1 MGGEDIAAAH
11 AFRQGRIRPFRQ
23 RLGASYIYAP
33 LFATRSRRVAFHSP
47 GGSCTQELTRIF
59 LPPWPESALTQQT
72 LPETFRLR
80 SGNFNLLV
88 LRLLDPRP
96 EAILP
101 ALGDQFRKAPGFLRF
116 APIVLGLADLAA
128 APEEVD
134 FRALV
139 EGLRALEIVPIGTT
153 GGTPGLR
160 HAAQVAGLPPLRALG
175 GKDDEAPTQP
185 AAAAPVAEAP
195 AAQAPPAAP
204 APDFKGSGRAAML
217 VTEPVRA
224 GQRLYAEGADMVVT
238 ATVNAGAEVLAD
250 GNIHIYGALR
260 GRAIAGA
267 QGDTAARV
275 FALNFDPE
283 LIAIAGYY
291 AVRDGLGTAPIGRA
305 VQTRLDGEEMRF
317 EKLG

>member
-1 MGGEDIAAAH
+1 MAV
-11 AFRQGRIRPFRQ
+11 FRFPRRKPCRP
-23 RLGASYIYAP
+23 P
-33 LFATRSRRVAFHSP
+33 LA
-47 GGSCTQELTRIF
+47 
-59 LPPWPESALTQQT
+59 ESALTQQT

-96 EAILP
+96 EAVLP

-116 APIVLGLADLAA
+116 APNVLGLEDLVA

-134 FRALV
+134 FRGLI
-139 EGLRALEIVPIGTT
+139 EGLHALEIVPVGVIG
-153 GGTPGLR
+153 GNPAMKQ
-160 HAAQVAGLPPLRALG
+160 AATAAGLPSLRVVG
-175 GKDDEAPTQP
+175 GRDDEAPQQQ
-185 AAAAPVAEAP
+185 APVVAVE
-195 AAQAPPAAP
+195 AAP
-204 APDFKGSGRAAML
+204 AQPGSDFKGTGRAAML
-217 VTEPVRA
+217 VTDPVRA
-224 GQRLYAEGADMVVT
+224 GQRIYAEGADMVIT

-250 GNIHIYGALR
+250 GNIHVYGALR

-267 QGDTAARV
+267 QGDTEARV

-291 AVRDGLGTAPIGRA
+291 AVRDGLGHAPIGKP
-305 VQTRLDGEEMRF
+305 VQTRLEGEEMRF